1 MTGAYL
7 APIHTPTTSITL
19 AWEKD
24 EVLGILLLLGG
35 IAALAYGG
43 FSYTTHKK
51 AIDMGPVQID
61 RTRQHNVPLPP
72 ILGIGGILVGGV
84 LLFAGS
90 RTGR

>member
-1 MTGAYL
+1 M
-7 APIHTPTTSITL
+7 
-19 AWEKD
+19 K
-24 EVLGILLLLGG
+24 VLGVLLLLGG

-51 AIDMGPVQID
+51 AVDMGPVQID
-61 RTRQHNVPLPP
+61 RTKTHSVPLPP
-72 ILGIGGILVGGV
+72 LLGIGGILVGGA